1 MLEHLRYSRL
11 VTRRRRVL
19 LGCLVAAGAL
29 TGGLYVAAANKLTT
43 LKLGDSGWVVDA
55 PAGWKVKA
63 SNDHFFMVLGPKMGH
78 AFEVWLHKAFDL
90 PPQPDKVV
98 FRDLAR
104 DMSCDDPDKAEYG
117 RTPAGGYYAQC
128 ASTQTLTGKTVP
140 RQMKLLLTIT
150 IDKIDT
156 ACSLHGNPE
165 LDPDDVA
172 VCKSL
177 RKLDAPRS
185 K

>member
-1 MLEHLRYSRL
+1 MAAL
-11 VTRRRRVL
+11 VGGFRVA
-19 LGCLVAAGAL
+19 V
-29 TGGLYVAAANKLTT
+29 ANKLTT
-43 LKLGDSGWVVDA
+43 LKLGDNGWVVDA
-55 PAGWKVKA
+55 VI
-63 SNDHFFMVLGPKMGH
+63 
-78 AFEVWLHKAFDL
+78 
-90 PPQPDKVV
+90 

-104 DMSCDDPDKAEYG
+104 DLSCDDPDKAEFG
-117 RTPAGGYYAQC
+117 RTPVGGYYAQC

-140 RQMKLLLTIT
+140 RQVKLIVAIT

-156 ACSLHGNPE
+156 ACSIHSNPE

-177 RKLDAPRS
+177 RKLDAPKS